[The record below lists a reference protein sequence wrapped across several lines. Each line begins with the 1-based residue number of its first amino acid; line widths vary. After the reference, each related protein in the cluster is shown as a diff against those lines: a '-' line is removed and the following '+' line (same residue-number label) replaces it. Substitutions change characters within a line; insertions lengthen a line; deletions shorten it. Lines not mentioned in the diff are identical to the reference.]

1 LLDAGI
7 QVVLADRKLPGN
19 QADTV
24 VGDNLSGA
32 IEAVSH
38 LIANGYRRI
47 ACITGPLAATTSAE
61 RLFGYRTALQQAGIT
76 LEDSLVRVADFREA
90 GGQQAMQ
97 ELLSQKRPPEAVFIA
112 NNRMAA
118 GALQAIEEAKK
129 TIPDEIAVIGF
140 DEIYWAP
147 LLRTALTTVSQP
159 AYDLGYESV
168 HLLLNRLN
176 GYSGSV
182 RTVVLPTQL
191 NIRAS
196 SGPKRASSG
205 PKSGSAAGSGPI
217 PEAARPLRRP
227 ARSAR
232 KRS

>member
-1 LLDAGI
+1 
-7 QVVLADRKLPGN
+7 
-19 QADTV
+19 
-24 VGDNLSGA
+24 
-32 IEAVSH
+32 
-38 LIANGYRRI
+38 
-47 ACITGPLAATTSAE
+47 
-61 RLFGYRTALQQAGIT
+61 
-76 LEDSLVRVADFREA
+76 
-90 GGQQAMQ
+90 MQ
-97 ELLSQKRPPEAVFIA
+97 ELLKQKRPPEAVFIA

-168 HLLLNRLN
+168 RLLLNRLN

-196 SGPKRASSG
+196 SGPK
-205 PKSGSAAGSGPI
+205 SGSAAGAGPVL
-217 PEAARPLRRP
+217 EAARPLRRP